1 MFSYGCKQT
10 KIVDS
15 PVDKKFAELK
25 KYPKDSLTRID
36 VPLLLDLGEVKQDD
50 IVSSFKIRNIGNY
63 LLKQILI
70 KGDCDCTS
78 LRYENKDLLP
88 NQELKVD
95 FEIDIKNEKGWFTK
109 TIFVY
114 GTFYPYRRVIKVE
127 GKKIK

>member
-50 IVSSFKIRNIGNY
+50 IVSSFKIKNIGNY
-63 LLKQILI
+63 SLKKVFV
-70 KGDCDCTS
+70 KGDCDCTE
-78 LRYENKDLLP
+78 LKYEKKDLLP

-95 FEIDIKNEKGWFTK
+95 FVIDVQNEKGWFTK

-114 GTFYPYRRVIKVE
+114 GTFYPYRRVIKIE
-127 GKKIK
+127 GKKIP